1 MNTSLLNIELPAA
14 ERLLMGRLTLT
25 ATSKRTGE
33 HITLRLRC
41 KNREMRKR
49 LITFE
54 DAAIVTCDAP
64 TKWDKTGDMVGYILA
79 FGPKKNE
86 PQANRGADPARF
98 WLFQQVWNW
107 IQGGELHSSLEIRL
121 EDYCG
126 HCGRPLSDP
135 ESIDRGFGPE
145 CFGKLTKAKHQR
157 RQPDPQLTLPEPTEA
172 PGEFV
177 AGDHGENPMIDMH
190 FQGELAFTGGEYTV
204 GKAKAAVYGEYQ
216 EPETRTP
223 RRCHCG
229 QLAWYKN
236 TFGAWK
242 CLGCGILYDWAGEP
256 FGQAWEERLIRERE
270 ADPIYETV

>member
-1 MNTSLLNIELPAA
+1 
-14 ERLLMGRLTLT
+14 MGRLTLT
-25 ATSKRTGE
+25 ATSSKTGE

-41 KNREMRKR
+41 KNRDMRKR
-49 LITFE
+49 HITFE

-64 TKWDKTGDMVGYILA
+64 TKWDKTGDMVGYVLA

-98 WLFQQVWNW
+98 WLFQQIWTW
-107 IQGGELHSSLEIRL
+107 IQGGQLHSGLEIRL

-157 RQPDPQLTLPEPTEA
+157 RQPDSQLTLPEPTEA

-177 AGDHGENPMIDMH
+177 EGDHGENPMIAAH
-190 FQGELAFTGGEYTV
+190 IEGEMAFTGGEYTRRR
-204 GKAKAAVYGEYQ
+204 AIDAVRSEYL
-216 EPETRTP
+216 EPETRKP

-229 QLAWYKN
+229 RLAWYKN

-242 CLGCGILYDWAGEP
+242 CLDCGRLYDWSGDCFGEVH
-256 FGQAWEERLIRERE
+256 ENSLIAQRE
-270 ADPIYETV
+270 ADVQYETV